1 MKKWMIAC
9 MALLLA
15 TACKDEIDH
24 SGEVH
29 ATAVEL
35 YSVEVTTAMFAAEM
49 YGDGITER
57 GICWSEEQ
65 NPTTADS
72 KITDAGTG
80 AGAFTTQITGLE
92 PSTTYYIRAYAIA
105 YGDAEHPY
113 YSSQFEF
120 TTSDELIATLVS
132 TSTTTNKISAT
143 ITVAGGASTW
153 SVSECG
159 IAYGKSS
166 NPTVSSGKASTK
178 PAGNESDR
186 GDFSVTATGLQDG
199 TVYYVRPFVSY
210 TTGEGSAVTT
220 VYGEESR
227 VRTPAEEEIQFIE
240 ALEQANLLFAS
251 VYVNDTFAMH
261 YDLDMD
267 NQQVTISYIE
277 PTGNKDLKHVTLPVA
292 FSSDYTKLEWTAVS
306 NNGAQFS
313 GISFNASASTLA
325 PVGTAGIEF
334 QAPMSSSD
342 IYSIFVNRNYGG
354 ISRVS
359 ELRQGENYH
368 GSVPNSIFGVA
379 GNCAEFNGDN
389 GGFITHPSTYL
400 LFKNT
405 TDNTGKPI
413 IPVTKDVATF
423 TFGEYTYPYGGSLSD
438 DQVKTVEEG
447 LKPVTDI
454 IFDANGVII
463 VKETVNDLTPTEGG
477 FWYYMLSSKGTGWLK
492 WYLRV
497 NGQ

>member
-92 PSTTYYIRAYAIA
+92 PSTTYYVRAYAIA
-105 YGDAEHPY
+105 HGDAEHPY

-120 TTSDELIATLVS
+120 TTCDELTATLS
-132 TSTTTNKISAT
+132 SAT
-143 ITVAGGASTW
+143 ASLDYFVAEFTVAGGVNYW
-153 SVSECG
+153 VIEECG
-159 IAYGKSS
+159 VVYGTAA
-166 NPTVSSGKASTK
+166 NPTVENGKKAQATN
-178 PAGNESDR
+178 PDR
-186 GDFSVTATGLQDG
+186 GDFSVTASGLNEG
-199 TVYYVRPFVSY
+199 TTYYLRPY
-210 TTGEGSAVTT
+210 AIYDNGT
-220 VYGEESR
+220 VYGEQTS
-227 VRTPAEEEIQFIE
+227 VKTLTQAELRQLFVDRLE
-240 ALEQANLLFAS
+240 ASQLTYGS
-251 VYVNDTFAMH
+251 VYLNNNFVMH
-261 YDLDMD
+261 YSLDLDAST
-267 NQQVTISYIE
+267 VAVSYIDASS
-277 PTGNKDLKHVTLPVA
+277 NQDVKHVTRSIA
-292 FSSDYTKLEWTAVS
+292 FNDDYSKLEWTSVT
-306 NNGAQFS
+306 S
-313 GISFNASASTLA
+313 GSTEF
-325 PVGTAGIEF
+325 AGIGLDGATFNLYPLGSADMQF
-334 QAPMSSSD
+334 QASMTSD
-342 IYSIFVNRNYGG
+342 EIYSIFVKSDFGG

-359 ELRQGENYH
+359 ELRRGEYH
-368 GSVPNSIFGVA
+368 PSVPQSIHDVA
-379 GNCAEFNGDN
+379 GNCTEFNGGN
-389 GGFITHPSTYL
+389 GGFITCPGAYL
-400 LFKNT
+400 LFKNV

-477 FWYYMLSSKGTGWLK
+477 FRYYMLSSKGTGWLK

-497 NGQ
+497 YGQ

>member
-120 TTSDELIATLVS
+120 TTCDELTATLS
-132 TSTTTNKISAT
+132 SAT
-143 ITVAGGASTW
+143 ASLDYFVAEFTVAGGVNYW
-153 SVSECG
+153 VIEECG
-159 IAYGKSS
+159 VVYGTAA
-166 NPTVSSGKASTK
+166 NPTVENGKKAQATN
-178 PAGNESDR
+178 PDR
-186 GDFSVTATGLQDG
+186 GDFSVTASGLNEG
-199 TVYYVRPFVSY
+199 TTYYLRPY
-210 TTGEGSAVTT
+210 AIYDNGT
-220 VYGEESR
+220 VYGEQTS
-227 VRTPAEEEIQFIE
+227 VKTLTQAELRQLFVDRLE
-240 ALEQANLLFAS
+240 ASQLTYGS
-251 VYVNDTFAMH
+251 VYLNNNFVMH
-261 YDLDMD
+261 YSLDLDAST
-267 NQQVTISYIE
+267 VAVSYIDASS
-277 PTGNKDLKHVTLPVA
+277 NQDVKHVTRSIA
-292 FSSDYTKLEWTAVS
+292 FNDDYSKLEWTSVT
-306 NNGAQFS
+306 S
-313 GISFNASASTLA
+313 GSTEF
-325 PVGTAGIEF
+325 AGIGLDGATFNLYPLGSADMQF
-334 QAPMSSSD
+334 QASMTSD
-342 IYSIFVNRNYGG
+342 EIYSIFVKSDFGG

-359 ELRQGENYH
+359 ELRRGEYH
-368 GSVPNSIFGVA
+368 PSVPQSIHDVA
-379 GNCAEFNGDN
+379 GNCTE
-389 GGFITHPSTYL
+389 L
-400 LFKNT
+400 

-423 TFGEYTYPYGGSLSD
+423 TFGEYTYPYGGSLTD

-477 FWYYMLSSKGTGWLK
+477 FRYYMLSSKGTGWLK

-497 NGQ
+497 YGQ

>member
-92 PSTTYYIRAYAIA
+92 PSTTYYVRAYAIA
-105 YGDAEHPY
+105 HGDAEHPY

-120 TTSDELIATLVS
+120 TTCDELTATLS
-132 TSTTTNKISAT
+132 SAT
-143 ITVAGGASTW
+143 ASLDYFVAEFTVAGGVNYW
-153 SVSECG
+153 VIEECG
-159 IAYGKSS
+159 VVYGTAA
-166 NPTVSSGKASTK
+166 NPTVENGKKAQATN
-178 PAGNESDR
+178 PDR
-186 GDFSVTATGLQDG
+186 GDFSVTASGLNEG
-199 TVYYVRPFVSY
+199 TTYYLRPY
-210 TTGEGSAVTT
+210 AIYDNGT
-220 VYGEESR
+220 VYGEQTS
-227 VRTPAEEEIQFIE
+227 VKTLTQAELRQLFVDRLE
-240 ALEQANLLFAS
+240 ASQLTYGS
-251 VYVNDTFAMH
+251 VYLNNNFVMH
-261 YDLDMD
+261 YSLDLDART
-267 NQQVTISYIE
+267 VAVSYIDASS
-277 PTGNKDLKHVTLPVA
+277 NQDVKHVTRSIA
-292 FSSDYTKLEWTAVS
+292 FNDDYSKLEWTSVT
-306 NNGAQFS
+306 S
-313 GISFNASASTLA
+313 GSTEF
-325 PVGTAGIEF
+325 AGIGLDGATFNLYPLGSADMQF
-334 QAPMSSSD
+334 QASMTSD
-342 IYSIFVNRNYGG
+342 EIYSIFVKSDFGG

-359 ELRQGENYH
+359 ELRRGEYH
-368 GSVPNSIFGVA
+368 PSVPQSIHDVA
-379 GNCAEFNGDN
+379 GNCTEFNGGN
-389 GGFITHPSTYL
+389 GGFITCPGAYL
-400 LFKNT
+400 LFKNA

-423 TFGEYTYPYGGSLSD
+423 TFGEYTYPDGGSLTD

-463 VKETVNDLTPTEGG
+463 VKETVNALTPTEGG
-477 FWYYMLSSKGTGWLK
+477 FWNYMLSSKGTGWLK
-492 WYLRV
+492 RYLPV
-497 NGQ
+497 YGQ

>member
-120 TTSDELIATLVS
+120 TTCDELTATLS
-132 TSTTTNKISAT
+132 SAT
-143 ITVAGGASTW
+143 ASLDYFVAEFTVAGGVNYW
-153 SVSECG
+153 VIEECG
-159 IAYGKSS
+159 VVYGTAA
-166 NPTVSSGKASTK
+166 NPTVENGKKAQATN
-178 PAGNESDR
+178 PDR
-186 GDFSVTATGLQDG
+186 GDFSVTASGLNEG
-199 TVYYVRPFVSY
+199 TTYYLRPY
-210 TTGEGSAVTT
+210 AIYDNGT
-220 VYGEESR
+220 VYGEQTS
-227 VRTPAEEEIQFIE
+227 VKTLTQAELRQLFVDRLE
-240 ALEQANLLFAS
+240 ASQLTYGS
-251 VYVNDTFAMH
+251 VYLNNNFVMH
-261 YDLDMD
+261 YSLDLDAST
-267 NQQVTISYIE
+267 VAVSYIDASS
-277 PTGNKDLKHVTLPVA
+277 NQDVKHVTRSIA
-292 FSSDYTKLEWTAVS
+292 FNDDYSKLEWTSVT
-306 NNGAQFS
+306 S
-313 GISFNASASTLA
+313 GSTEF
-325 PVGTAGIEF
+325 AGIGLDGATFNLYPLGSADMQF
-334 QAPMSSSD
+334 QASMTSD
-342 IYSIFVNRNYGG
+342 EIYSIFVKSDFGG

-359 ELRQGENYH
+359 ELRRGEYH
-368 GSVPNSIFGVA
+368 PSVPQSIHDVA
-379 GNCAEFNGDN
+379 GNCTEFNGGN
-389 GGFITHPSTYL
+389 GGFITCPGAYL
-400 LFKNT
+400 LFKNK

-423 TFGEYTYPYGGSLSD
+423 TFGEYTYPYGGSLTD

-477 FWYYMLSSKGTGWLK
+477 FRYYMLSSKGTGWLK

-497 NGQ
+497 YGQ

>member
-92 PSTTYYIRAYAIA
+92 PSTTYYVRAYAIA
-105 YGDAEHPY
+105 HGDAEHPY

-120 TTSDELIATLVS
+120 TTCDELTATLS
-132 TSTTTNKISAT
+132 SAT
-143 ITVAGGASTW
+143 ASLDYFVAEFTVAGGVNYW
-153 SVSECG
+153 VIEECG
-159 IAYGKSS
+159 VVYGTAA
-166 NPTVSSGKASTK
+166 NPTVENGKKAQATN
-178 PAGNESDR
+178 PDR
-186 GDFSVTATGLQDG
+186 GDFSVTASGLNEG
-199 TVYYVRPFVSY
+199 TTYYLRPY
-210 TTGEGSAVTT
+210 AIYDNGT
-220 VYGEESR
+220 VYGEQTS
-227 VRTPAEEEIQFIE
+227 VKTLTQAELRQLFVDRLE
-240 ALEQANLLFAS
+240 ASQLTYGS
-251 VYVNDTFAMH
+251 VYLNNNFVMH
-261 YDLDMD
+261 YSLDLDAST
-267 NQQVTISYIE
+267 VAVSYIDASS
-277 PTGNKDLKHVTLPVA
+277 NQDVKHVTRSIA
-292 FSSDYTKLEWTAVS
+292 FNDDYSKLEWTSVT
-306 NNGAQFS
+306 S
-313 GISFNASASTLA
+313 GSTEF
-325 PVGTAGIEF
+325 AGIGLDGATFNLYPLGSADMQF
-334 QAPMSSSD
+334 QASMTSD
-342 IYSIFVNRNYGG
+342 EIYSIFVKSDFGG

-359 ELRQGENYH
+359 ELRRGDYH
-368 GSVPNSIFGVA
+368 PSVPQSIHDVA
-379 GNCAEFNGDN
+379 GNCTEFNGGN
-389 GGFITHPSTYL
+389 GGFITCPGAYL
-400 LFKNT
+400 LFKNA

-497 NGQ
+497 YGQ

>member
-92 PSTTYYIRAYAIA
+92 PSTTYYVRAYAIA
-105 YGDAEHPY
+105 HGDAEHPY

-120 TTSDELIATLVS
+120 TTCDELTATLS
-132 TSTTTNKISAT
+132 SAT
-143 ITVAGGASTW
+143 ASLDYFVAEFTVAGGVNYW
-153 SVSECG
+153 VIEECG
-159 IAYGKSS
+159 VVYGTAA
-166 NPTVSSGKASTK
+166 NPTVENGKKAQATN
-178 PAGNESDR
+178 PDR
-186 GDFSVTATGLQDG
+186 GDFSVTASGLNEG
-199 TVYYVRPFVSY
+199 TTYYLRPY
-210 TTGEGSAVTT
+210 AIYDNGT
-220 VYGEESR
+220 VYGEQTS
-227 VRTPAEEEIQFIE
+227 VKTLTQAELRQLFVDRLE
-240 ALEQANLLFAS
+240 ASQLTYGS
-251 VYVNDTFAMH
+251 VYLNNNFVMH
-261 YDLDMD
+261 YSLDLDART
-267 NQQVTISYIE
+267 VAVSYIDASS
-277 PTGNKDLKHVTLPVA
+277 NQDVKHVTRSIA
-292 FSSDYTKLEWTAVS
+292 FNDDYSKLEWTSVT
-306 NNGAQFS
+306 S
-313 GISFNASASTLA
+313 GSTEF
-325 PVGTAGIEF
+325 AGIGLDGATFNLYPLGSADMQF
-334 QAPMSSSD
+334 QASMTSD
-342 IYSIFVNRNYGG
+342 EIYSIFVKSDFGG

-359 ELRQGENYH
+359 ELRRGEYH
-368 GSVPNSIFGVA
+368 PSVPQSIHDVA
-379 GNCAEFNGDN
+379 GNCTEFNGGN
-389 GGFITHPSTYL
+389 GGFITCPGAYL
-400 LFKNT
+400 LFKNA

-423 TFGEYTYPYGGSLSD
+423 TFGEYTYPYGGSLTD

-497 NGQ
+497 YGQ